1 MLRSCWKG
9 KVGWQLAVGSW
20 QLAVGSWQLTV
31 GSWQLSLPMPDARCL
46 MPEAG
51 CPMPNYLLPITNLK
65 MNSVWQQ
72 LTLANLPLSQWQNGS
87 YLLNLAIGSLRSWRQ
102 SSWLMQWAEPLGFVL
117 LALTFG
123 LGPFVNNAL
132 VGVLMA
138 AGAGFWV
145 LLTVSDDRSIAL
157 TPIHLLVLLYWGIST
172 VAAAMSPVKAAAFTG
187 WTKLTLYLLFFALMA
202 RILRSARWRSWL
214 IAVFL
219 NVSLIVSF
227 YGVRQWIDKVP
238 PLATWN
244 DPTSIQANVTRVYS
258 FLGNPNLLGS
268 YLLPAIALSA
278 AALFVWKG
286 WATRALAV
294 TMLATNCACLRYT
307 DSRGAWIGF
316 VALLV
321 VFLVLLWYW
330 FSPLMP
336 RFWRTWAL
344 PLGLGGLVGALIL
357 GVALVEPLRDRV
369 ASMFVGRGDSSNN
382 FRISVWTAVIDMIR
396 DRPILGIGPGNTAFN
411 KVYPLYMKPRFTAL
425 SAYSVLL
432 EIAVETGIIG
442 LTCFLWLLTAT
453 VNQGLLQIKR
463 LRDAQFSSYN
473 LTEESPTVNSNQGF
487 WLIGAIATLA
497 GMMAHGLV
505 DTVWYRPEVNMLWW
519 LMVAI
524 IASFYKSSQQQDADS
539 TGGE

>member
-1 MLRSCWKG
+1 
-9 KVGWQLAVGSW
+9 
-20 QLAVGSWQLTV
+20 
-31 GSWQLSLPMPDARCL
+31 MPDAQC
-46 MPEAG
+46 
-51 CPMPNYLLPITNLK
+51 PITK
-65 MNSVWQQ
+65 YKSKIAMNSVWQQ
-72 LTLANLPLSQWQNGS
+72 LTLANLPLSQWQSGS

-117 LALTFG
+117 LGLTFG
-123 LGPFVNNAL
+123 LAPFVNNAL

-138 AGAGFWV
+138 AGAAFWV
-145 LLTVSDDRSIAL
+145 LLTVSDDRAIAL
-157 TPIHLLVLLYWGIST
+157 TPIHLLVLLYWGIAT
-172 VAAAMSPVKAAAFTG
+172 VATAMSPVKVAAATG

-202 RILRSARWRSWL
+202 RILRSPRWRSWL

-244 DPTSIQANVTRVYS
+244 DPTSTQANVTRVYS

-286 WATRALAV
+286 WATKVLAL
-294 TMLATNCACLRYT
+294 TMLVVNCACLRYT

-330 FSPLMP
+330 YSPLMP

-344 PLGLGGLVGALIL
+344 PLGLGGLAGALIL

-369 ASMFVGRGDSSNN
+369 SSMFIGRGDSSNN
-382 FRISVWTAVIDMIR
+382 FRINVWTAVIEMIR

-432 EIAVETGIIG
+432 EIAVETGFIG
-442 LTCFLWLLTAT
+442 LMCFLWLMTVT
-453 VNQGLLQIKR
+453 VNQGLLQIKN
-463 LRDAQFSSYN
+463 LRDSQFNNSN
-473 LTEESPTVNSNQGF
+473 LEEESRNPQSKIPNLKSNQGF
-487 WLIGAIATLA
+487 WLIAAIATLV
-497 GMMAHGLV
+497 GMMAHGFV

-524 IASFYKSSQQQDADS
+524 IASFYSNSQQQQQDS
-539 TGGE
+539 ALTEGE

>member
-1 MLRSCWKG
+1 
-9 KVGWQLAVGSW
+9 
-20 QLAVGSWQLTV
+20 
-31 GSWQLSLPMPDARCL
+31 MPYDKFK
-46 MPEAG
+46 
-51 CPMPNYLLPITNLK
+51 K

-72 LTLANLPLSQWQNGS
+72 LTLVNLPLLQWQNGS
-87 YLLNLAIGSLRSWRQ
+87 YLLNIAIGSLRSWRQ

-132 VGVLMA
+132 VGVLMG
-138 AGAGFWV
+138 AGAAFWV
-145 LLTVSDDRSIAL
+145 LLTISDDRAITAL
-157 TPIHLLVLLYWGIST
+157 TPIHLLVFLYWGIAT
-172 VAAAMSPVKAAAFTG
+172 VATAMSPVKVAAFAG
-187 WTKLTLYLLFFALMA
+187 WNKLTLYLLFFALMA
-202 RILRSARWRSWL
+202 RILRDSRLRSWL
-214 IAVFL
+214 IAVYL
-219 NVSLIVSF
+219 NVALIVSF

-244 DPTSIQANVTRVYS
+244 DPTSSQANVTRVYS

-278 AALFVWKG
+278 AALFVWKR
-286 WATRALAV
+286 WATRALAL
-294 TMLATNCACLRYT
+294 TMLIVNLACLRYT

-330 FSPLMP
+330 YSPLMP

-344 PLGLGGLVGALIL
+344 PLGLGSLAGALIL
-357 GVALVEPLRDRV
+357 GVVLVEPLRDRIS
-369 ASMFVGRGDSSNN
+369 SMFIGRGDSSNN
-382 FRISVWTAVIDMIR
+382 FRINVWTAVIDMIR

-411 KVYPLYMKPRFTAL
+411 KVYPLYMKPKYTAL

-442 LTCFLWLLTAT
+442 LMCFLWLLTVT
-453 VNQGLLQIKR
+453 INQGLLQIKN
-463 LRDAQFSSYN
+463 LRDAQFDSLNSQ
-473 LTEESPTVNSNQGF
+473 EASPNSKSNQAF
-487 WLIGAIATLA
+487 WSIGAIATLI
-497 GMMAHGLV
+497 GMMAHGFV

-524 IASFYKSSQQQDADS
+524 IASFYTNSPQPES
-539 TGGE
+539 TLTTEHS

>member
-1 MLRSCWKG
+1 
-9 KVGWQLAVGSW
+9 
-20 QLAVGSWQLTV
+20 
-31 GSWQLSLPMPDARCL
+31 
-46 MPEAG
+46 
-51 CPMPNYLLPITNLK
+51 

-72 LTLANLPLSQWQNGS
+72 LTLVNLPLLQWQNGS
-87 YLLNLAIGSLRSWRQ
+87 YLLNWAIGPLRSWRQ

-123 LGPFVNNAL
+123 MGPFVNNAL

-138 AGAGFWV
+138 AGAAFWL
-145 LLTVSDDRSIAL
+145 LLTVSDDRAIAL
-157 TPIHLLVLLYWGIST
+157 TPIHLLVFLYWGIST

-202 RILRSARWRSWL
+202 RILRDSRWRSYL

-244 DPTSIQANVTRVYS
+244 DPTSTQANLTRAYS

-286 WATRALAV
+286 WGTKLLALTILLV
-294 TMLATNCACLRYT
+294 NCACLRFT

-330 FSPLMP
+330 YSPLMP

-344 PLGLGGLVGALIL
+344 PLGLGSLAGMLIL
-357 GVALVEPLRDRV
+357 GIVLVEPLRDRV
-369 ASMFVGRGDSSNN
+369 ASMFIGRGDSSNN
-382 FRISVWTAVIDMIR
+382 FRINVWTAVIDMIR
-396 DRPILGIGPGNTAFN
+396 ARPILGIGPGNNAFN

-442 LTCFLWLLTAT
+442 LTCFIWLLATT
-453 VNQGLLQIKR
+453 VNQGLMQIKK
-463 LRDAQFSSYN
+463 LRDAQFNSSN
-473 LTEESPTVNSNQGF
+473 LAGESSNLKSQIPNLKSDGGF
-487 WLIGAIATLA
+487 WLIAAISTLA
-497 GMMAHGLV
+497 GMMAHGFV

-524 IASFYKSSQQQDADS
+524 IASFYRNSPPQEASSIA
-539 TGGE
+539 GE

>member
-1 MLRSCWKG
+1 
-9 KVGWQLAVGSW
+9 
-20 QLAVGSWQLTV
+20 
-31 GSWQLSLPMPDARCL
+31 
-46 MPEAG
+46 
-51 CPMPNYLLPITNLK
+51 

-72 LTLANLPLSQWQNGS
+72 LTLVNFPLSQWQSGS

-102 SSWLMQWAEPLGFVL
+102 SSWLMQWAEPLGFGL

-123 LGPFVNNAL
+123 MGPFVNNAL

-138 AGAGFWV
+138 AGAAFWV
-145 LLTVSDDRSIAL
+145 LLTISDDRAIVL
-157 TPIHLLVLLYWGIST
+157 TPIHLLVFLYWSIST
-172 VAAAMSPVKAAAFTG
+172 VATAMSPVKAAAFVG
-187 WTKLTLYLLFFALMA
+187 WSKLTLFLMFFALMA
-202 RILRSARWRSWL
+202 RILRDSRWRSWL
-214 IAVFL
+214 IAIYL
-219 NVSLIVSF
+219 NVALIVSF
-227 YGVRQWIDKVP
+227 YGVRQWIDQVP

-244 DPTSIQANVTRVYS
+244 DPTSTQANVTRVYS

-286 WATRALAV
+286 WGTKLLAL
-294 TMLATNCACLRYT
+294 TMLVVNLACLRYT

-330 FSPLMP
+330 YSPLMP
-336 RFWRTWAL
+336 KFWRTWAL
-344 PLGLGGLVGALIL
+344 PLGLGGLAGALIL

-369 ASMFVGRGDSSNN
+369 LSMFIGRGDSSNN
-382 FRISVWTAVIDMIR
+382 FRINVWTAVIDMIR

-432 EIAVETGIIG
+432 EIAVETGFIG
-442 LTCFLWLLTAT
+442 LMCFLWLMT
-453 VNQGLLQIKR
+453 VTINQGLLQIKR
-463 LRDAQFSSYN
+463 WRDAQFNSSN
-473 LTEESPTVNSNQGF
+473 SQEESPNLKSNQGF
-487 WLIGAIATLA
+487 WLIGAIATLV
-497 GMMAHGLV
+497 GMMTHGFV

-524 IASFYKSSQQQDADS
+524 IASFYNNSQQPQDLVLTERRGAS
-539 TGGE
+539 P

>member
-1 MLRSCWKG
+1 
-9 KVGWQLAVGSW
+9 
-20 QLAVGSWQLTV
+20 
-31 GSWQLSLPMPDARCL
+31 MPYDQFK
-46 MPEAG
+46 E
-51 CPMPNYLLPITNLK
+51 

-72 LTLANLPLSQWQNGS
+72 LTLTNLPLSQWQNGS
-87 YLLNLAIGSLRSWRQ
+87 YLLNWAIGSLRSWRQ

-132 VGVLMA
+132 VGVLMG
-138 AGAGFWV
+138 AGAAFWV
-145 LLTVSDDRSIAL
+145 LLTISDDRAIAL
-157 TPIHLLVLLYWGIST
+157 TPIHLLVFLYWGIAT
-172 VAAAMSPVKAAAFTG
+172 VATAMSPVKVAAFVG
-187 WTKLTLYLLFFALMA
+187 WNKLTLYLLFFALMA
-202 RILRSARWRSWL
+202 RILRSPRWRSWL

-244 DPTSIQANVTRVYS
+244 DPTSTQADVTRVYS

-286 WATRALAV
+286 WGTRALAL
-294 TMLATNCACLRYT
+294 TMLVVNCACLRYT

-330 FSPLMP
+330 YSPLMP

-344 PLGLGGLVGALIL
+344 PLGLGGLAGALIL
-357 GVALVEPLRDRV
+357 GVVLVAPLRDRV
-369 ASMFVGRGDSSNN
+369 SSMFIGRGDSSNN
-382 FRISVWTAVIDMIR
+382 FRINVWTAVIDMIR

-411 KVYPLYMKPRFTAL
+411 KVYPLYMKPKFTAL

-432 EIAVETGIIG
+432 EILVETGFLG
-442 LTCFLWLLTAT
+442 LTCFLWLLTVT
-453 VNQGLLQIKR
+453 INQGLLQIKN
-463 LRDAQFSSYN
+463 LRDAQFNSLNSQ
-473 LTEESPTVNSNQGF
+473 EASPNSKSKEAF
-487 WLIGAIATLA
+487 WLIGAIATLI
-497 GMMAHGLV
+497 GMMAHGFV

-524 IASFYKSSQQQDADS
+524 IASFYNNSPQPDS
-539 TGGE
+539 ASTTDRSL